1 MNYLTYSKRLEYL
14 MEMIEKG
21 QVISLKDV
29 SVKFDCSE
37 RTIKRMIKTLR
48 GQGYN
53 INYCKKTQKYYR
65 EFK

>member
-1 MNYLTYSKRLEYL
+1 
-14 MEMIEKG
+14 MIEKG
-21 QVISLKDV
+21 RVISLKDV

-48 GQGYN
+48 EQGYN
-53 INYCKKTQKYYR
+53 INYCKKTKKYYR